1 MLCSVKEKRNL
12 DIGILGYWVIE
23 ILGYWDIITPFPDCQ
38 DNIPITQYLN
48 ISIKPGSGINE
59 ALVAIPQ
66 LSQPETE

>member
-12 DIGILGYWVIE
+12 DIGLIELLGYYDIE
-23 ILGYWDIITPFPDCQ
+23 IFSWQSIAGVT
-38 DNIPITQYLN
+38 ITQYPN

-59 ALVAIPQ
+59 ALIAIPQ